1 LRGSMRLR
9 GGRIKSPKTGG
20 KPLQRLIVMRIA
32 GRPGGGQGS
41 LPPKSEHNLP
51 PEGRE
56 AQEGCH
62 LLGEVRGTGYRG
74 NGSPRLCLVELEVG
88 LGLSHRV
95 VLRERLQLDFHVPG
109 RWPPCGRDRRRIG
122 TRADVLQDV
131 V

>member
-1 LRGSMRLR
+1 MGIGEGIGDPTACAKVCAL
-9 GGRIKSPKTGG
+9 GGQIKSPNTGG

-62 LLGEVRGTGYRG
+62 LIEEVRGT
-74 NGSPRLCLVELEVG
+74 
-88 LGLSHRV
+88 
-95 VLRERLQLDFHVPG
+95 
-109 RWPPCGRDRRRIG
+109 
-122 TRADVLQDV
+122 A
-131 V
+131 